1 MLRTLRPYFISLF
14 FTCVAL
20 AVAAIVY
27 SKQHPQL
34 PWILSA
40 ALPAF
45 LCEAVFY
52 LASIFKQTRELF
64 KKLRSSKLQAILLWI
79 SAFTPYLVFSLA
91 AHTFERNSFYLL
103 AALSAILS
111 FWFVILPRRPAY
123 DIGFL
128 IIAAAPQITG
138 VFKRLYALKQMDTL
152 GHLMWIHVGILA
164 LLVLR
169 EWNPGEFSFW
179 PTPREWQIGL
189 FLFLLAIAPLIGLS
203 QAVHFAH
210 FVTPNAHWWRMA
222 AEGAATFFGILW
234 VVALSEE
241 LFFRGFIQRALAN
254 QWNQIVAIVLSA
266 PLFGAAHLW
275 AHQFPNWQ
283 NAVVAAALGVA
294 CGVAY
299 WWAGSVRASMVTHAL
314 VVVTWRLFFQ
324 LR

>member
-1 MLRTLRPYFISLF
+1 VT
-14 FTCVAL
+14 
-20 AVAAIVY
+20 AAIVY
-27 SKQHPQL
+27 SKQHPQST
-34 PWILSA
+34 WILSA

-52 LASIFKQTRELF
+52 LAAIFKQTRELF
-64 KKLRSSKLQAILLWI
+64 KKLRSSKLQAILIWI

-91 AHTFERNSFYLL
+91 AHIFDRNSFYLL

-128 IIAAAPQITG
+128 VIAAAPQITG
-138 VFKRLYALKQMDTL
+138 VFKRLYVLKQMDTL

-189 FLFLLAIAPLIGLS
+189 FLFLLSIAPLIGLS
-203 QAVHFAH
+203 QAVHFTH
-210 FVTPNAHWWRMA
+210 FVTPHAAWWRMA
-222 AEGAATFFGILW
+222 GEGAATFFGILW

-241 LFFRGFIQRALAN
+241 LFFRGFIQRAIEN
-254 QWNQIVAIVLSA
+254 QWHSRILAVLLSA
-266 PLFGAAHLW
+266 TLFGAAHLW
-275 AHQFPNWQ
+275 AHAFPNWQ

-294 CGVAY
+294 CGIAY

-324 LR
+324 LK